1 MSSTSAN
8 ASKRLVSLDAFRGFT
23 IIGMII
29 VNTPGSWEYVFP
41 PLRHA
46 SWNGLTPTDLVFPF
60 FLFIVGVSIVLAYTK
75 RLKMNSPKGEMV
87 KKILKRSVLIF
98 AFGLALNLIGSQFD
112 HFRIP
117 GVLQRIAIVFLVCSL
132 LFLYTSRKTQI
143 WTGIILLVGY
153 YLLMMLVW
161 VPDVGAGV
169 LLPGKNLAA
178 WVDSM
183 TIPFFMYQG
192 TWDPEGILS
201 TLPAIGTGITGML
214 AGYIVVSDRKI
225 EDKVILLFVFG
236 FFMTM
241 IGEIWGWAFPINK
254 NLWTSSY
261 VLYTS
266 GLATMT
272 WAVLIWIM
280 DMKGHQRWAHFGVVF
295 GTNAITAYVL
305 SYLWQIP
312 FTWITISNGENL
324 QSLYMKGMINIGIM
338 PEIVSL
344 IWALTFTVLCFL
356 PTLYLYNKKI
366 FLKI

>member
-1 MSSTSAN
+1 MENQQTTTK
-8 ASKRLVSLDAFRGFT
+8 KRLISLDAFRGFT

-29 VNTPGSWEYVFP
+29 VNTPGSWEFVFP

-75 RLKMNSPKGEMV
+75 RLTSNAPKGELV
-87 KKILKRSVLIF
+87 KKIIKRSILIF
-98 AFGLALNLIGSQFD
+98 VFGIALNLIGSNFE

-117 GVLQRIAIVFLVCSL
+117 GVLQRIAIVFFVCSL
-132 LFLYTSRKTQI
+132 MFLFTSFRTQI
-143 WTGIILLVGY
+143 YTGIVLLVGY

-161 VPDVGAGV
+161 VPDVGSGV

-178 WVDSM
+178 WIDSM
-183 TIPFFMYQG
+183 TIPFYMYQG

-201 TLPAIGTGITGML
+201 TLPAIATGITGMV
-214 AGYIVVSDRKI
+214 AGYIVVSDKKI
-225 EDKVILLFVFG
+225 KDKVIRLFVLG

-241 IGEIWGWAFPINK
+241 VGEIWGWFFPINK
-254 NLWTSSY
+254 NIWTSSY

-266 GLATMT
+266 GLASMT
-272 WAVLIWIM
+272 WAVLIFIM
-280 DMKGHQRWAHFGVVF
+280 DMKGYKKWAQFGVIF

-305 SYLWQIP
+305 SNILQIP
-312 FTWITISNGENL
+312 FTNFAVKHGNSIQT
-324 QSLYMKGMINIGIM
+324 LYMKGFINAGFM
-338 PEIVSL
+338 PEIASF
-344 IWALTFTVLCFL
+344 IWALFFTFLCYI
-356 PTLYLYNKKI
+356 PVWYLYKKKI

>member
-1 MSSTSAN
+1 MAN
-8 ASKRLVSLDAFRGFT
+8 TPTKRLISLDAFRGFT

-46 SWNGLTPTDLVFPF
+46 AWNGLTPTDLVFPF

-75 RLKMNSPKGEMV
+75 RLKNNAPKGELV
-87 KKILKRSVLIF
+87 KKILKRSFLIF
-98 AFGLALNLIGSQFD
+98 AFGIALNLIGADFA

-132 LFLYTSRKTQI
+132 LFLFTSLRTQI
-143 WTGIILLVGY
+143 WVGIISLVGY

-169 LLPGKNLAA
+169 LEPGKNLAA

-183 TIPFFMYQG
+183 TIPFYMYQG

-214 AGYIVVSDRKI
+214 AGHIVVSEKKI
-225 EDKVILLFVFG
+225 EDKVILLFVTG
-236 FFMTM
+236 FFAVM
-241 IGEIWGWAFPINK
+241 IGEMWGWIFPINK
-254 NLWTSSY
+254 NIWTSSY

-266 GLATMT
+266 GLASMT

-280 DMKGHQRWAHFGVVF
+280 DMKGYKKWAEFGVVF

-305 SYLWQIP
+305 SYILLIP
-312 FTWITISNGENL
+312 FTRIPVRYGENI
-324 QSLYMKGMINIGIM
+324 QTIYMKGMINTGMM
-338 PEIVSL
+338 PEMASFT
-344 IWALTFTVLCFL
+344 WALFATILCFIPVL
-356 PTLYLYNKKI
+356 ILYRKKI

>member
-1 MSSTSAN
+1 MTDSIKS

-46 SWNGLTPTDLVFPF
+46 EWNGLTPTDLVFPF

-75 RLKMNSPKGEMV
+75 RLKTNAPKGELV
-87 KKILKRSVLIF
+87 KKIIKRSILIF
-98 AFGLALNLIGSQFD
+98 VFGVALNLLGSQFD

-132 LFLYTSRKTQI
+132 LFLYSSRKTQI
-143 WTGIILLVGY
+143 WTGIVLLVGY
-153 YLLMMLVW
+153 YLAMMLVW

-178 WVDSM
+178 WIDSFS
-183 TIPFFMYQG
+183 IPFYMYQG
-192 TWDPEGILS
+192 TWDPEGLLS
-201 TLPAIGTGITGML
+201 TLPSIGTGITGMV
-214 AGYIVVSDRKI
+214 AGYIMISDLKI
-225 EDKVILLFVFG
+225 ENKVIRLFVFG

-241 IGEIWGWAFPINK
+241 IGEIWGWTFPINK

-266 GLATMT
+266 GLASMT

-280 DMKGHQRWAHFGVVF
+280 DMQEKKRWAFFGVVF

-305 SYLWQIP
+305 SYIFQIP
-312 FTWITISNGENL
+312 FTWFNIIDGKNFQT
-324 QSLYMKGMINIGIM
+324 LYMEGLIGMGMM
-338 PEIVSL
+338 PEIASM
-344 IWALTFTVLCFL
+344 IWAVLFATLCFIPVL
-356 PTLYLYNKKI
+356 ILYRKKI

>member
-1 MSSTSAN
+1 MTESKINT
-8 ASKRLVSLDAFRGFT
+8 SKRLMSLDAFRGFT

-46 SWNGLTPTDLVFPF
+46 EWNGLTPTDLVFPF
-60 FLFIVGVSIVLAYTK
+60 FLFIVGVSIVLAYSK
-75 RLKMNSPKGEMV
+75 RLKTNAPKGELV
-87 KKILKRSVLIF
+87 KKIIKRSILIF
-98 AFGLALNLIGSQFD
+98 AWGVGLNLLGAQFE

-143 WTGIILLVGY
+143 WTGIGLLVGY
-153 YLLMMLVW
+153 YLLMMIVW

-183 TIPFFMYQG
+183 TIPFYMYQG
-192 TWDPEGILS
+192 SWDPEGLLS
-201 TLPAIGTGITGML
+201 TLPAIATGITGMM
-214 AGYIVVSDRKI
+214 AGHIVVSEKKI
-225 EDKVILLFVFG
+225 EDKVILLFVYG

-241 IGEIWGWAFPINK
+241 IGEVWGWVFPINK
-254 NLWTSSY
+254 NIWTSTY

-266 GLATMT
+266 GLASMT

-280 DMKGHQRWAHFGVVF
+280 DIKGYQRWAHFGVVF
-295 GTNAITAYVL
+295 GMNAITAYVL
-305 SYLWQIP
+305 SYIFQIP
-312 FTWITISNGENL
+312 FTWFPVKNGETL
-324 QSLYMKGMINIGIM
+324 QTLYMKGLIDAGMM
-338 PEIVSL
+338 PELASM
-344 IWALTFTVLCFL
+344 IWAVLFTTLCFI
-356 PTLYLYNKKI
+356 PVWWLYKKKI

>member
-1 MSSTSAN
+1 MTEKLLGTN
-8 ASKRLVSLDAFRGFT
+8 KRLLSLDAFRGFT

-29 VNTPGSWEYVFP
+29 VNTPGSWDYVFP

-46 SWNGLTPTDLVFPF
+46 AWNGLTPTDLVFPF

-75 RLKMNSPKGEMV
+75 RLKSNAPKGEMV
-87 KKILKRSVLIF
+87 TKIIKRSILIF

-132 LFLYTSRKTQI
+132 LFLYTNLRTQI
-143 WTGIILLVGY
+143 WIGITMLIVY
-153 YLLMMLVW
+153 YMAMMLVW
-161 VPDVGAGV
+161 VPDVGSGV

-178 WVDSM
+178 WVDEQI
-183 TIPFFMYQG
+183 IPFYMYQG

-201 TLPAIGTGITGML
+201 TLPAIVTGITGML
-214 AGYIVVSDRKI
+214 AGYIMLSDKSI
-225 EDKVILLFVFG
+225 ESKVIQLFVFG
-236 FFMTM
+236 FFMTLF
-241 IGEIWGWAFPINK
+241 GGIWGWFFPINK

-266 GLATMT
+266 GLATTT

-280 DMKGHQRWAHFGVVF
+280 EIKGRKKWAYFGIVF
-295 GTNAITAYVL
+295 GMNAITAYVL
-305 SYLWQIP
+305 SYILQIP
-312 FTWITISNGENL
+312 FTWITLKNGDSL
-324 QSLYMKGMINIGIM
+324 QVIYMKGLIGLGIM
-338 PEIVSL
+338 PELASF
-344 IWALTFTVLCFL
+344 IWAVFFLIMCFI
-356 PTLYLYNKKI
+356 PVWILYRKQI